1 MALSNTQ
8 YDSII
13 HEYDVARL
21 SNHHLLE
28 QRREYVYE
36 NVEGYKELDSS
47 VVSVSLDYAR
57 KKLAGEEDSLEE
69 LHALLDDLHS
79 MKASL
84 LKGAGLPEDY
94 LEPIY
99 NCPDCKDTGYIG
111 REKCHCFKG
120 RITSILYDQSNIREF
135 LKDNNFSKLS
145 YAYYQ
150 GEDLDRFKKAEETCH
165 DMIDDFSNE
174 KKSLLFYGTVGIGK
188 SFLSGCVAQELIE
201 KGYSCFY
208 YSAIELFAQ
217 ISKET
222 FHTSQKDD
230 LYNLLDYLYNCDL
243 LIIDDLGTEN
253 TNSFV
258 SSQLFSIINER
269 SLRKR
274 STIISTNLSLQELR
288 ERYSDRVFSR
298 IVTSFNIVH
307 LSGNDIRIAKR
318 TSTS

>member
-1 MALSNTQ
+1 MMKNS
-8 YDSII
+8 SC
-13 HEYDVARL
+13 V
-21 SNHHLLE
+21 LL
-28 QRREYVYE
+28 
-36 NVEGYKELDSS
+36 NFELD
-47 VVSVSLDYAR
+47 AHAGNGCAE
-57 KKLAGEEDSLEE
+57 LAGLEYPLHVFVDIRQVAGCYLQGHGLGLAGCEFYLVKGTQSL
-69 LHALLDDLHS
+69 H
-79 MKASL
+79 
-84 LKGAGLPEDY
+84 
-94 LEPIY
+94 
-99 NCPDCKDTGYIG
+99 IG
-111 REKCHCFKG
+111 RECGHEVGNVKEH
-120 RITSILYDQSNIREF
+120 
-135 LKDNNFSKLS
+135 
-145 YAYYQ
+145 
-150 GEDLDRFKKAEETCH
+150 RF
-165 DMIDDFSNE
+165 
-174 KKSLLFYGTVGIGK
+174 FYGTVGIGK